1 MVFKPSCST
10 PFTPFLC
17 LVSVYRPFH
26 LYFIPKTLST
36 MPMFLVPFWQLFCV
50 ASSSLTFCV
59 VSSSLTFC
67 FVLFPHPLP
76 SVLCCFLIPYLLFC
90 AVSSSLTFCLLFFLH
105 PPKGGRGCLMPIY
118 CLQFEG
124 CHLLSL
130 SCLLSCSAGH
140 LHPSVLSCSLPLPP
154 FPPPVVITCCWNSS
168 SLNSAT
174 STLTRGLAFEGTNSS
189 DICVWCLC
197 VHMFCFMFVLG
208 LVLWI

>member
-26 LYFIPKTLST
+26 LYLIPKTLST

-90 AVSSSLTFCLLFFLH
+90 VVSSSLTFCFVLFPH
-105 PPKGGRGCLMPIY
+105 PL
-118 CLQFEG
+118 
-124 CHLLSL
+124 
-130 SCLLSCSAGH
+130 
-140 LHPSVLSCSLPLPP
+140 PSVSFSFSIPRREAGDVWCQSAVCNLRAVICFPFPVSSLVVLATYTPRCSHAPSPCLPSPLQSWSLAVETQVRLTVQLPL
-154 FPPPVVITCCWNSS
+154 
-168 SLNSAT
+168 
-174 STLTRGLAFEGTNSS
+174 
-189 DICVWCLC
+189 
-197 VHMFCFMFVLG
+197 
-208 LVLWI
+208 